1 MSKHIYNYDDSDS
14 RYNRTIRIDGEDTG
28 WRLVDVWTG
37 REDMKMGFYIRGD
50 EYSSY
55 NGPVEYAIVFKG
67 TTSLGGWKNNFE
79 QAVSAKSADTW
90 DAINYAKGFVSTKDG
105 VEITFVGHSKGGQEA
120 ASAAIAT
127 NKNAMVFNP
136 AAVNAISY
144 GLDTDNYT
152 ASMTAFIVDGEALD
166 LFNRNVLGAVPIG
179 DRVDLPSDNWNPI
192 SKHSMNEVIKGMERK
207 GY

>member
-1 MSKHIYNYDDSDS
+1 
-14 RYNRTIRIDGEDTG
+14 
-28 WRLVDVWTG
+28 
-37 REDMKMGFYIRGD
+37 
-50 EYSSY
+50 
-55 NGPVEYAIVFKG
+55 
-67 TTSLGGWKNNFE
+67 
-79 QAVSAKSADTW
+79 
-90 DAINYAKGFVSTKDG
+90 
-105 VEITFVGHSKGGQEA
+105 
-120 ASAAIAT
+120 
-127 NKNAMVFNP
+127 MVFNP